1 MPVEENQKLVRALDD
16 LFRLSALQADWKD
29 LEEDAV
35 VESLASV
42 LVKTLNADFVYMSI
56 ATLQVVVELVYG
68 PNGRLPPPFVPT
80 VRNSL
85 LAAITD
91 GGKIVSP
98 VSGNKVTV
106 HATPIGNHGEATV
119 IVASDRPDFPTEV
132 ETLLQRMAASQ
143 AMLELRRREET
154 APNAYLARLIAA
166 SSDFIGIVNLQ
177 GRPLFVNHAGL
188 EHVGLA
194 DLREASE
201 LHIADFLALG
211 DRDQLRYG
219 VWHRILSDG
228 RWTGVLRLLH
238 TKSKDTRPF
247 LFDFYR
253 LDLPPAGPVAIGV
266 VGKELARTSKT
277 LTDSKE
283 GGSSEVT
290 DEPDEAAA
298 RVQTLSERERQVLV
312 RLADGQ
318 AHKEIAHELGISI
331 RTVEVHRSRMLRRL
345 GVKTVAEAIKI
356 AVLAGLKE

>member
-1 MPVEENQKLVRALDD
+1 MPVEENRKLVRALDD

-29 LEEDAV
+29 LDEDAV

-42 LVKTLNADFVYMSI
+42 LVKTLNADFAYVSI

-68 PNGRLPPPFVPT
+68 PSGRLPPPFVPT

-85 LAAITD
+85 LGAITD

-98 VSGNKVTV
+98 VSGNNVTV
-106 HATPIGNHGEATV
+106 HATPIGNHGEATL
-119 IVASDRPDFPTEV
+119 IVASDRSDFPTEV
-132 ETLLQRMAASQ
+132 ETLVQRMAASQ
-143 AMLELRRREET
+143 AMLELRRREKT

-177 GRPLFVNHAGL
+177 GRPLFVNQAGL
-188 EHVGLA
+188 QHVGLA

-201 LHIADFLALG
+201 LHIADFLAIG

-228 RWTGVLRLLH
+228 RWSGVLRLLN
-238 TKSKDTRPF
+238 TKSKEPRPF
-247 LFDFYR
+247 LFDCYR
-253 LDLPPAGPVAIGV
+253 LDIPPAGPVAIGV
-266 VGKELARTSKT
+266 VGKEVATTSKK
-277 LTDSKE
+277 LIDPE
-283 GGSSEVT
+283 DGAASEFA
-290 DEPDEAAA
+290 DEREAAA
-298 RVQTLSERERQVLV
+298 ARLKTLSERERQVLV
-312 RLADGQ
+312 RLAAGQ
-318 AHKEIAHELGISI
+318 AHKEIAHELGISV

-345 GVKTVAEAIKI
+345 GVRTVAEAIKL